1 MVRGRRFP
9 RGVRM
14 SGESFRVDLRGIVD
28 ILSHHLYS
36 SPRVYLRELIQNA
49 RDAVVARS
57 ELDPTAPQEIAVEVE
72 GGGAVLVR
80 DHGIGLTEEEMRS
93 VLATIGAS
101 SKRSDFTRVRRQ
113 YLGQF
118 GIGLLS
124 CFLIA
129 DRIEVRS
136 RSARSADAPTM
147 SWVGS
152 SDGTFTITPAE
163 TPLPDA
169 GTEVRVQARAD
180 DREWVDPVRVR
191 LLAERF
197 ASLLELPISLRTTP
211 RQPPELVSTGTPP
224 WRTSDFEAAEWCRRE
239 LGFMPLAVLPVDVP
253 TAGVVGVA
261 FISDSP
267 GRVGN
272 RHGDT
277 VYSHGMFVADD
288 NVQLAP
294 NWAYFVRLAVEG
306 GDLPLTAS
314 RESLQDSSA
323 IGEVKAQ
330 IGTQLRQ
337 GIEHFALRDPVGFD
351 RFMDVHAK
359 GILAMAAGDDDML
372 DLVIG
377 HVPWETSEGTMTLAQ
392 ILRISDD
399 VQYAASMT
407 DFTAFAPLL
416 RARKALLVNGSYVYG
431 SEILRKVRERRGHA
445 ARVRAF
451 DPHSFLDEL
460 PEPRDDDAAAR
471 GFESQ
476 ARIVLDRLGVDLDLR
491 EFAPASTP
499 SLFVAAPSEQYRGQ
513 PTDADAEADPWA
525 DLLSAPASQPTRPR
539 LVMNVSSDA
548 VRSLGQVRDERVR
561 AEAIS
566 GLYVIGLLRAGETLD
581 ERHGELLSSTLH
593 TLIAAVG
600 SGA

>member
-1 MVRGRRFP
+1 
-9 RGVRM
+9 M

-57 ELDPTAPQEIAVEVE
+57 EVDSDAPREIAIEVE
-72 GGGAVLVR
+72 DGGAVVVR
-80 DHGIGLTEEEMRS
+80 DSGIGLTEEEMRS

-136 RSARSADAPTM
+136 RSARSDDAPTL

-152 SDGTFTITPAE
+152 SDGTFSITTAQ
-163 TPLPDA
+163 TPLAGA

-180 DREWVDPVRVR
+180 DREWVEPARVH

-197 ASLLELPISLRTTP
+197 ASLLELPISLQSGA
-211 RQPPELVSTGTPP
+211 QPQPEIVSTRTPP
-224 WRTSDFEAAEWCRRE
+224 WRGSDLEATAWCHRE
-239 LGFMPLAVLPVDVP
+239 LGFAPLAVLPIDVP

-294 NWAYFVRLAVEG
+294 NWAYFVRLAVES
-306 GDLPLTAS
+306 GDLALTAS
-314 RESLQDSSA
+314 RESLQDSPA
-323 IGEVKAQ
+323 ISDVKEQ

-337 GIEHFALRDPVGFD
+337 RIEHFALSDPVGFD

-359 GILAMAAGDDDML
+359 GILAMAASDDDML

-392 ILRISDD
+392 ILRLSDD
-399 VQYAASMT
+399 VQYTASMT

-416 RARKALLVNGSYVYG
+416 RAKRSLLVNGSYVYG

-451 DPHSFLDEL
+451 DPHAFLDSL
-460 PEPRDDDAAAR
+460 PEPREGGAEAR
-471 GFESQ
+471 GFEVH
-476 ARIVLDRLGVDLDLR
+476 ARAVLERLGVDLDLR
-491 EFAPASTP
+491 AFAPASTP
-499 SLFVAAPSEQYRGQ
+499 SLFVAAPGVDHRSRLAD
-513 PTDADAEADPWA
+513 DAAEADPWA
-525 DLLSAPASQPTRPR
+525 GLLSEPEASRARPR
-539 LVMNVSSDA
+539 LVMNVTSDA
-548 VRSLGQVRDERVR
+548 VRSLVRVRDERVR
-561 AEAIS
+561 ADAIS

-593 TLIAAVG
+593 TLITAAG
-600 SGA
+600 GGE